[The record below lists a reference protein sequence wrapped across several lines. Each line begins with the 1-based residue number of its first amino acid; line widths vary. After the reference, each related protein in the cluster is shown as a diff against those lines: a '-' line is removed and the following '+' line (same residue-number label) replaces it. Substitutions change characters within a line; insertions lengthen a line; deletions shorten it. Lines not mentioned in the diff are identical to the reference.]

1 VIEFC
6 YDFSFCFVEL
16 MVCYTKDMPLDLIGY
31 ACIPIKLFTKVL
43 VIVRACDHFA
53 KLRLQLSDDVVLGY
67 LKMRV
72 AGW

>member
-31 ACIPIKLFTKVL
+31 ACVPVKLFAEVTV
-43 VIVRACDHFA
+43 VVRVGCHFG
-53 KLRLQLSDDVVLGY
+53 KLRLQLSDDVMLGY
-67 LKMRV
+67 LKMWV
-72 AGW
+72 AGR